1 MAAYRRFYLSD
12 ICDPYLFALSDDA
25 LYVRA
30 DAGFNYLLLLLLL
43 LLLQHA
49 RIFSTD
55 IPMNDEHS
63 GIRLSKALR
72 LLRVSRR
79 RRKKRALTEISAI
92 FFFERFTSTK
102 NFASIAATYVP
113 SFFSVSRRAANRKL
127 SFLLGFLLL
136 FLNRDNNYMK

>member
-12 ICDPYLFALSDDA
+12 ICDPYLFALSDDT

-30 DAGFNYLLLLLLL
+30 DAGFNYLLLFLL

-49 RIFSTD
+49 RTFSTD

-63 GIRLSKALR
+63 GIRLSEALR
-72 LLRVSRR
+72 LLRVCRR
-79 RRKKRALTEISAI
+79 RRKKQTLTEISAI
-92 FFFERFTSTK
+92 FFFERFTSTE

-136 FLNRDNNYMK
+136 FLNRDNN